1 MEKRKLV
8 DTYQVNLYCDVCG
21 GLMELPEP
29 SVVLSTYPPQYEYHC
44 TKCDNTVTSYIQY
57 PYLEYREKE

>member
-1 MEKRKLV
+1 MEKRKPV

-29 SVVLSTYPPQYEYHC
+29 SVVLCTYPPQYEYHC
-44 TKCDNTVTSYIQY
+44 VKCGNTVTSYIQY

>member
-21 GLMELPEP
+21 GLMERPEL
-29 SVVLSTYPPQYEYHC
+29 SVVLCTYPPQYEYHC
-44 TKCDNTVTSYIQY
+44 VECSNTVTVNRVY
-57 PYLEYREKE
+57 PYLEYKERE